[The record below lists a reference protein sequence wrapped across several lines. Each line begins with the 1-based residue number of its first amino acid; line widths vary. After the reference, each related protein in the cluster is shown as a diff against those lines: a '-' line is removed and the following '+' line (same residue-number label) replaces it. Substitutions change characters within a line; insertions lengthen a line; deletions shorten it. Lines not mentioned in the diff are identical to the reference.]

1 MKSVNPLETVY
12 FINLSDI
19 ENFKL
24 SDSAMHIDPTI
35 PLPVQKKDSD
45 APGTFNMAELTEEQI
60 LAGLLTVMAYDSDN
74 KNILYYRSI
83 LNKARPD
90 LKKELTEAAIL
101 KAKNEDY
108 DLAEEIFAALHGFDP
123 EDMPTILNTALFFD
137 QRADSY
143 RKSGLDEDAD
153 AYDNDALNWYRQALE
168 AETPMPDAYFNAAF
182 FYLKKRNFK
191 EAKSCFET
199 YLALTCDVSDEDMG
213 ENGVYKKNRAQQL
226 LNEISNRNMEDD
238 HFINAYDLINKGEV
252 EKGLDEIRQFIGK
265 NPDVWNA
272 WFMLGWGLRLLK
284 RHKDAK
290 KAFEKA
296 LTLDGGK
303 TADTYNELA
312 ICYMEEGD
320 LAKAKT
326 SLETALS
333 LEPENTKIISNL
345 GYLALKEGNPS
356 VAASYFQ
363 AVLEYDPDDKLAAS
377 ELAKLDV

>member
-1 MKSVNPLETVY
+1 
-12 FINLSDI
+12 
-19 ENFKL
+19 
-24 SDSAMHIDPTI
+24 
-35 PLPVQKKDSD
+35 
-45 APGTFNMAELTEEQI
+45 
-60 LAGLLTVMAYDSDN
+60 
-74 KNILYYRSI
+74 
-83 LNKARPD
+83 
-90 LKKELTEAAIL
+90 
-101 KAKNEDY
+101 
-108 DLAEEIFAALHGFDP
+108 
-123 EDMPTILNTALFFD
+123 MPTILNTALFFD

-182 FYLKKRNFK
+182 FYLKKRNYK

-320 LAKAKT
+320 LAKSKT